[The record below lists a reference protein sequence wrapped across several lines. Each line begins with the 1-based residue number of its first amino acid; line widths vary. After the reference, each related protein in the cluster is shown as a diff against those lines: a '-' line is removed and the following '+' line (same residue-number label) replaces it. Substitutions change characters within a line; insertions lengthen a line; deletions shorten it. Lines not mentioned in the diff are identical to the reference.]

1 MHVKVREGK
10 KAMEAARSLE
20 DINSDLQKRVQELE
34 CLYRIG
40 PELEAEGDLGRTL
53 RNSTAH
59 LVRSLQYP
67 EIARA
72 SIRLDDVEYSA
83 TPLVSQKIEKA
94 FSSDI
99 VVEGKKRGK
108 VEVYYVEQAEFLDEE
123 KKLITEIS
131 RRVSKAIERHELHTE
146 LQKYVRRL
154 EELNEEKTRE
164 LEKSKKRYKDLF
176 EDAPVPM
183 LFSRFS
189 GDIIKANRAF
199 YQLFDYPEDGSVH
212 LNFVKD
218 NLYENPEV
226 RRVIYKKLV
235 EQGRLDNFEL
245 ELIDRTGNPIPVS
258 GSYIFIEI
266 DGERCV
272 ESVYKD
278 LRVRK
283 ELERKLIEHNE
294 NLEKNVRERTLD
306 LENRKNLLMK
316 KNQELMTLTE
326 KLRESKSRLQILFNA
341 ITDTVTV
348 IDSGLNILMSN
359 QKVIGNK
366 GKCYKKVFN
375 REQPCE
381 DCLVARVFEQKTS
394 VRQEKEVDDGYYLL
408 QAYPILDSGGNVT
421 GALEISRVITKEKNL
436 ERQLLQA
443 DKLASLGQLVSGIG
457 HEINN
462 PNTFIRGNLYI
473 IQEAMN
479 DIFPILDQYHKSS
492 PDTKIARLDYDIFRQ
507 SVPVLIDD
515 MVQGANRI
523 KGIVDGLRK
532 FAKRDEGLLNET
544 VNLNTI
550 TEACLRLADN
560 QIRRTADVKV
570 SLDQSLPSFVGNS
583 QKLQQVIVNILI
595 NASQAI
601 DKQRGTIHVISQF
614 NEKEV
619 VLRVRDDG
627 KGMDERTV
635 KQIFDPFF
643 TTKRHQGGTG
653 LGLSIAYGIIKE
665 HQGRIEVESKVGV
678 GTTFCIYIPRNPEA
692 KP

>member
-1 MHVKVREGK
+1 
-10 KAMEAARSLE
+10 
-20 DINSDLQKRVQELE
+20 
-34 CLYRIG
+34 
-40 PELEAEGDLGRTL
+40 
-53 RNSTAH
+53 
-59 LVRSLQYP
+59 
-67 EIARA
+67 
-72 SIRLDDVEYSA
+72 
-83 TPLVSQKIEKA
+83 
-94 FSSDI
+94 
-99 VVEGKKRGK
+99 
-108 VEVYYVEQAEFLDEE
+108 
-123 KKLITEIS
+123 
-131 RRVSKAIERHELHTE
+131 
-146 LQKYVRRL
+146 
-154 EELNEEKTRE
+154 
-164 LEKSKKRYKDLF
+164 
-176 EDAPVPM
+176 
-183 LFSRFS
+183 
-189 GDIIKANRAF
+189 
-199 YQLFDYPEDGSVH
+199 
-212 LNFVKD
+212 
-218 NLYENPEV
+218 
-226 RRVIYKKLV
+226 
-235 EQGRLDNFEL
+235 
-245 ELIDRTGNPIPVS
+245 
-258 GSYIFIEI
+258 
-266 DGERCV
+266 
-272 ESVYKD
+272 
-278 LRVRK
+278 VRK

-294 NLEKNVRERTLD
+294 NLEKNVRERTHD
-306 LENRKNLLMK
+306 LENQKNLLMK

-359 QKVIGNK
+359 QKAIGNK

-408 QAYPILDSGGNVT
+408 QAYPILDSSGNVT

-492 PDTKIARLDYDIFRQ
+492 PDAKIARLDYDIFRQ

-570 SLDQSLPSFVGNS
+570 SLDPGLPSFVGNS

-595 NASQAI
+595 NASQSI

-627 KGMDERTV
+627 KGMDDRTV

-665 HQGRIEVESKVGV
+665 HQGRIDVESKVGL
-678 GTTFCIYIPRNPEA
+678 GTTFCVYIPRNPEVRQ
-692 KP
+692 

>member
-1 MHVKVREGK
+1 MG
-10 KAMEAARSLE
+10 AARGLE

-40 PELEAEGDLGRTL
+40 PELETEGDLGRTL

-59 LVRSLQYP
+59 LVKSLQYP

-83 TPLVSQKIEKA
+83 TPLVSQKVEKT

-108 VEVYYVEQAEFLDEE
+108 VEVHYIGKAEFLDEE
-123 KKLITEIS
+123 RKLISEVG

-226 RRVIYKKLV
+226 RRVIYKKLL

-245 ELIDRTGNPIPVS
+245 TLIDRKGESIPVS
-258 GSYIFIEI
+258 GSYIFIDI

-278 LRVRK
+278 IRVRK

-306 LENRKNLLMK
+306 LENQKNLLIK
-316 KNQELMTLTE
+316 KNQELRTLTE

-341 ITDTVTV
+341 ITDTVIV

-359 QKVIGNK
+359 QKAIGNK

-408 QAYPILDSGGNVT
+408 QAYPILDSDGNVT

-492 PDTKIARLDYDIFRQ
+492 PDAKIARLDYDIFRQ

-570 SLDQSLPSFVGNS
+570 SLDPGLPSFVGNS

-595 NASQAI
+595 NASQSI
-601 DKQRGTIHVISQF
+601 DKQRGTIHVVSQF
-614 NEKEV
+614 NDREV

-665 HQGRIEVESKVGV
+665 HQGRIDVESKVGV
-678 GTTFCIYIPRNPEA
+678 GTTFCIYIPRSPEA

>member
-1 MHVKVREGK
+1 M
-10 KAMEAARSLE
+10 KATRSLE
-20 DINSDLQKRVQELE
+20 EINYDLQKRVQELE
-34 CLYRIG
+34 CLYRIS
-40 PELEAEGDLGRTL
+40 PELESNADLKDRLT
-53 RNSTAH
+53 NSIGY
-59 LVRSLQYP
+59 LLKGLQYP
-67 EIARA
+67 EIAKA
-72 SIRLDDVEYSA
+72 SIWLDGIEYSA
-83 TPLVSQKIEKA
+83 DGPSTCQDSVNV

-99 VVEGKKRGK
+99 LVEGKDRGR
-108 VEVYYVEQAEFLDEE
+108 VEVCYTKNADFLPEE
-123 KKLITEIS
+123 KKLINEVSRKIS
-131 RRVSKAIERHELHTE
+131 KWIEREELHSE

-154 EELNEEKTRE
+154 EELVEEKTSE

-183 LFSRFS
+183 LFSRFN

-218 NLYENPEV
+218 KLYEDMEA
-226 RRVIYKKLV
+226 RKTIYKKLM
-235 EQGRLDNFEL
+235 EQGRVDNFEL
-245 ELIDRTGNPIPVS
+245 ALLDRNGAPIPVA
-258 GSYIFIEI
+258 GSYIFIDI

-278 LRVRK
+278 LRLRK
-283 ELERKLIEHNE
+283 ELEQKLIEQNE
-294 NLEKNVRERTLD
+294 NLENMVRTRTLD
-306 LENRKNLLMK
+306 LENQKDLLIRKNH
-316 KNQELMTLTE
+316 ELMTLTE
-326 KLRESKSRLQILFNA
+326 KLRESKSRVQILFNA
-341 ITDTVTV
+341 ITDAVTV
-348 IDSGLNILMSN
+348 IDHDLNILMSN
-359 QKVIGNK
+359 QKNIGNK

-375 REQPCE
+375 REQPCD

-394 VRQEKEVDDGYYLL
+394 VRQEKEIDDGHYLL
-408 QAYPILDSGGNVT
+408 QAYPILDAKGNVEA
-421 GALEISRVITKEKNL
+421 ALEISRVITKEKNL

-479 DIFPILDQYHKSS
+479 DIFPILDQYHKSN
-492 PDTKIARLDYDIFRQ
+492 PDARIARLDYDIFRQ
-507 SVPVLIDD
+507 SVPVLIED

-532 FAKRDEGLLNET
+532 FAKKDEGLLNET
-544 VNLNTI
+544 VNINTI

-570 SLDQSLPSFVGNS
+570 SLDPGLPSITGNS

-601 DKQRGTIHVISQF
+601 DKQRGTIHVMSQSTD
-614 NEKEV
+614 KEV
-619 VLRVRDDG
+619 VLKVKDDG
-627 KGMDERTV
+627 KGMDDRILR
-635 KQIFDPFF
+635 QIFDPFF

-665 HQGRIEVESKVGV
+665 HQGRIEVESKAGM
-678 GTTFCIYIPRNPEA
+678 GTTFSIYIPRNI
-692 KP
+692 

>member
-1 MHVKVREGK
+1 VK
-10 KAMEAARSLE
+10 ATRSLE
-20 DINSDLQKRVQELE
+20 EINYDLQKRVQELE
-34 CLYRIG
+34 CLYRIS
-40 PELEAEGDLGRTL
+40 PELESNADLKDRLT
-53 RNSTAH
+53 NSIGY
-59 LVRSLQYP
+59 LLKGLQYP
-67 EIARA
+67 EIAKA
-72 SIRLDDVEYSA
+72 SIWLDGIEYSA
-83 TPLVSQKIEKA
+83 DGPSTCQDSVNV

-99 VVEGKKRGK
+99 LVEGKDRGR
-108 VEVYYVEQAEFLDEE
+108 VEVCYTKNADFLPEE
-123 KKLITEIS
+123 KKLINEVSRKIS
-131 RRVSKAIERHELHTE
+131 KWIEREELHSE

-154 EELNEEKTRE
+154 EELVEEKTSE

-183 LFSRFS
+183 LFSRFN

-218 NLYENPEV
+218 KLYEDMEA
-226 RRVIYKKLV
+226 RKTIYKKLM
-235 EQGRLDNFEL
+235 EQGRVDNFEL
-245 ELIDRTGNPIPVS
+245 ALLDRNGAPIPVA
-258 GSYIFIEI
+258 GSYIFIDI

-278 LRVRK
+278 LRLRK
-283 ELERKLIEHNE
+283 ELEQKLIEQNE
-294 NLEKNVRERTLD
+294 NLENMVRTRTLD
-306 LENRKNLLMK
+306 LENQKDLLIRKNH
-316 KNQELMTLTE
+316 ELMTLTE
-326 KLRESKSRLQILFNA
+326 KLRESKSRVQILFNA
-341 ITDTVTV
+341 ITDAVTV
-348 IDSGLNILMSN
+348 IDHDLNILMSN
-359 QKVIGNK
+359 QKNIGNK

-375 REQPCE
+375 REQPCD

-394 VRQEKEVDDGYYLL
+394 VRQEKEIDDGHYLL
-408 QAYPILDSGGNVT
+408 QAYPILDAKGNVEA
-421 GALEISRVITKEKNL
+421 ALEISRVITKEKNL

-479 DIFPILDQYHKSS
+479 DIFPILDQYHKSN
-492 PDTKIARLDYDIFRQ
+492 PDARIARLDYDIFRQ
-507 SVPVLIDD
+507 SVPVLIED

-532 FAKRDEGLLNET
+532 FAKKDEGLLNET
-544 VNLNTI
+544 VNINTI

-570 SLDQSLPSFVGNS
+570 SLDPGLPSITGNS

-601 DKQRGTIHVISQF
+601 DKQRGTIHVMSQSTD
-614 NEKEV
+614 KEV
-619 VLRVRDDG
+619 VLKVKDDG
-627 KGMDERTV
+627 KGMDDRILR
-635 KQIFDPFF
+635 QIFDPFF

-665 HQGRIEVESKVGV
+665 HQGRIEVESKAGM
-678 GTTFCIYIPRNPEA
+678 GTTFSIYIPRNI
-692 KP
+692 

>member
-1 MHVKVREGK
+1 MQMRARKEGRVVK
-10 KAMEAARSLE
+10 ATRSLE
-20 DINSDLQKRVQELE
+20 EINYDLQKRVQELE
-34 CLYRIG
+34 CLYRIS
-40 PELEAEGDLGRTL
+40 PELESNADLKDRLT
-53 RNSTAH
+53 NSIGY
-59 LVRSLQYP
+59 LLKGLQYP
-67 EIARA
+67 EIAKA
-72 SIRLDDVEYSA
+72 SIWLDGIEYSA
-83 TPLVSQKIEKA
+83 DGPSTCQDSVNV

-99 VVEGKKRGK
+99 LVEGKDRGR
-108 VEVYYVEQAEFLDEE
+108 VEVCYTKNADFLPEE
-123 KKLITEIS
+123 KKLINEVSRKIS
-131 RRVSKAIERHELHTE
+131 KWIEREELHSE

-154 EELNEEKTRE
+154 EELVEEKTSE

-183 LFSRFS
+183 LFSRFN

-218 NLYENPEV
+218 KLYEDMEA
-226 RRVIYKKLV
+226 RKTIYKKLM
-235 EQGRLDNFEL
+235 EQGRVDNFEL
-245 ELIDRTGNPIPVS
+245 ALLDRNGAPIPVA
-258 GSYIFIEI
+258 GSYIFIDI

-278 LRVRK
+278 LRLRK
-283 ELERKLIEHNE
+283 ELEQKLIEQNE
-294 NLEKNVRERTLD
+294 NLENMVRTRTLD
-306 LENRKNLLMK
+306 LENQKDLLIRKNH
-316 KNQELMTLTE
+316 ELMTLTE
-326 KLRESKSRLQILFNA
+326 KLRESKSRVQILFNA
-341 ITDTVTV
+341 ITDAVTV
-348 IDSGLNILMSN
+348 IDHDLNILMSN
-359 QKVIGNK
+359 QKNIGNK

-375 REQPCE
+375 REQPCD

-394 VRQEKEVDDGYYLL
+394 VRQEKEIDDGHYLL
-408 QAYPILDSGGNVT
+408 QAYPILDAKGNVEA
-421 GALEISRVITKEKNL
+421 ALEISRVITKEKNL

-479 DIFPILDQYHKSS
+479 DIFPILDQYHKSN
-492 PDTKIARLDYDIFRQ
+492 PDARIARLDYDIFRQ
-507 SVPVLIDD
+507 SVPVLIED

-532 FAKRDEGLLNET
+532 FAKKDEGLLNET
-544 VNLNTI
+544 VNINTI

-570 SLDQSLPSFVGNS
+570 SLDPGLPSITGNS

-601 DKQRGTIHVISQF
+601 DKQRGTIHVMSQSTD
-614 NEKEV
+614 KEV
-619 VLRVRDDG
+619 VLKVKDDG
-627 KGMDERTV
+627 KGMDDRILR
-635 KQIFDPFF
+635 QIFDPFF

-665 HQGRIEVESKVGV
+665 HQGRIEVESKAGM
-678 GTTFCIYIPRNPEA
+678 GTTFSIYIPRNT
-692 KP
+692 

>member
-1 MHVKVREGK
+1 MQMRARKEGRVVK
-10 KAMEAARSLE
+10 ATRSLE
-20 DINSDLQKRVQELE
+20 EINYDLQKRVQELE
-34 CLYRIG
+34 CLYRIS
-40 PELEAEGDLGRTL
+40 PELESNADLKDRLT
-53 RNSTAH
+53 NSIGY
-59 LVRSLQYP
+59 LLKGLQYP
-67 EIARA
+67 EIAKA
-72 SIRLDDVEYSA
+72 SIWLDGIEYSA
-83 TPLVSQKIEKA
+83 DGPSTCQDSVNV

-99 VVEGKKRGK
+99 LVEGKDRGR
-108 VEVYYVEQAEFLDEE
+108 VEVCYTKNADFLPEE
-123 KKLITEIS
+123 KKLINEVSRKIS
-131 RRVSKAIERHELHTE
+131 KWIEREELHSE

-154 EELNEEKTRE
+154 EELVEEKTSE

-183 LFSRFS
+183 LFSRFN

-218 NLYENPEV
+218 KLYEDMEA
-226 RRVIYKKLV
+226 RKTIYKKLM
-235 EQGRLDNFEL
+235 EQGRVDNFEL
-245 ELIDRTGNPIPVS
+245 ALLDRNGAPIPVA
-258 GSYIFIEI
+258 GSYIFIDI

-278 LRVRK
+278 LRLRK
-283 ELERKLIEHNE
+283 ELEQKLIEQNE
-294 NLEKNVRERTLD
+294 NLENMVRTRTLD
-306 LENRKNLLMK
+306 LENQKDLLIRKNH
-316 KNQELMTLTE
+316 ELMTLTE
-326 KLRESKSRLQILFNA
+326 KLRESKSRVQILFNA
-341 ITDTVTV
+341 ITDAVTV
-348 IDSGLNILMSN
+348 IDHDLNILMSN
-359 QKVIGNK
+359 QKNIGNK

-375 REQPCE
+375 REQPCD

-394 VRQEKEVDDGYYLL
+394 VRQEKEIDDGHYLL
-408 QAYPILDSGGNVT
+408 QAYPILDAKGNVEA
-421 GALEISRVITKEKNL
+421 ALEISRVITKEKNL

-479 DIFPILDQYHKSS
+479 DIFPILDQYHKSN
-492 PDTKIARLDYDIFRQ
+492 PDARIARLDYDIFRQ
-507 SVPVLIDD
+507 SVPVLIED

-532 FAKRDEGLLNET
+532 FAKKDEGLLNET
-544 VNLNTI
+544 VNINTI

-570 SLDQSLPSFVGNS
+570 SLDPGLPSITGNS

-601 DKQRGTIHVISQF
+601 DKQRGTIHVMSQSTD
-614 NEKEV
+614 KEV
-619 VLRVRDDG
+619 VLKVKDDG
-627 KGMDERTV
+627 KGMDDRILR
-635 KQIFDPFF
+635 QIFDPFF

-665 HQGRIEVESKVGV
+665 HQGRIEVESKAGM
-678 GTTFCIYIPRNPEA
+678 GTTFSIYIPRNI
-692 KP
+692 

>member
-1 MHVKVREGK
+1 MG
-10 KAMEAARSLE
+10 AARSLE
-20 DINSDLQKRVQELE
+20 DINSALKKRVQELE
-34 CLYRIG
+34 CLYQIG
-40 PELEAEGDLGRTL
+40 PELEAEGDLGGTM
-53 RNSTAH
+53 RNSTSH
-59 LVRSLQYP
+59 LVRSLRFP
-67 EIARA
+67 EIATA
-72 SIRLDDVEYSA
+72 SIWLDGVQYSA
-83 TPLVSQKIEKA
+83 VPSGSRKVESAVS
-94 FSSDI
+94 FDI

-108 VEVYYVEQAEFLDEE
+108 VEAGYLEKAEFLPEE
-123 KKLITEIS
+123 RKLISEVS
-131 RRVSKAIERHELHTE
+131 RRVSKAIERHELHSE

-154 EELNEEKTRE
+154 EELVEEKTGE

-199 YQLFDYPEDGSVH
+199 YQLFGYPEDGSVH

-218 NLYENPEV
+218 RLYEDPEV
-226 RRVIYKKLV
+226 RRAIYKQLV
-235 EQGRLDNFEL
+235 EQGSVDNFEL
-245 ELIDRTGNPIPVS
+245 KLFHRSGEPIPVS
-258 GSYIFIEI
+258 GSYIFIDI

-283 ELERKLIEHNE
+283 ELEKKLIEQNE
-294 NLEKNVRERTLD
+294 NLEKNVRERTHD
-306 LENRKNLLMK
+306 LENQKNLLIK
-316 KNQELMTLTE
+316 KNQELVSLTE
-326 KLRESKSRLQILFNA
+326 KLKESKSRLQILFNA
-341 ITDTVTV
+341 ITDTVIV
-348 IDSGLNILMSN
+348 IDSDRNILMSN
-359 QKVIGNK
+359 QKAIGNK
-366 GKCYKKVFN
+366 GKCYKKVFG

-394 VRQEKEVDDGYYLL
+394 VTQEKEIDDGYYLL
-408 QAYPILDSGGNVT
+408 QAYPILDSDGDAT

-492 PDTKIARLDYDIFRQ
+492 PDAKIARLDYDIFRQ
-507 SVPVLIDD
+507 SVPVLIED

-570 SLDQSLPSFVGNS
+570 TLDPGLPTVVGNS

-601 DKQRGTIHVISQF
+601 DKQRGTIQVISQF
-614 NEKEV
+614 NDREV
-619 VLRVRDDG
+619 VLRVKDDG
-627 KGMDERTV
+627 KGMDEKTV
-635 KQIFDPFF
+635 QQIFDPFF

-678 GTTFCIYIPRNPEA
+678 GTTFCIYIPRTPEA
-692 KP
+692 RQ